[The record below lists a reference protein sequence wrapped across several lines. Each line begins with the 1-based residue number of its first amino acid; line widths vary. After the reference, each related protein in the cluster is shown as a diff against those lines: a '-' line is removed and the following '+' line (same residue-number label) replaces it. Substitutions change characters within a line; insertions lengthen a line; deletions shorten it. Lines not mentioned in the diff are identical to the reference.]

1 MGSNIETISI
11 LRDFH
16 KITGARIS
24 IHDLYMN
31 EIYCYPQSLSEFC
44 GQVQRQGDVISR
56 CIAADKAAFEH
67 VKKTGS
73 PYTYRCHCGLI
84 ETVAPVFH
92 YGVLSGYFMM
102 GQFTDDSDL
111 SLGEI
116 KRLSAK
122 YFDDEALFKSSVDSI
137 PRCDSKLIDSYLN
150 ILAVIAEY
158 MTDTKRVAP
167 GFSGLADNIFHYIN
181 ENYKKDL
188 SVKTLCSIFGCSR
201 TTLMNS
207 FRDKYGSTLGTYI
220 TKFRVQKAAEN
231 LKNGLSVKA
240 AAMNSGFS
248 DQNYFTK
255 VFVKHYGITPS
266 KFSKKNQST
275 EK

>member
-1 MGSNIETISI
+1 MSSNIETISI

-44 GQVQRQGDVISR
+44 EQVQHQGDVIGR

-67 VKKTGS
+67 VEKTGE

-84 ETVAPVFH
+84 ETVAPIFH

-102 GQFTDDSDL
+102 GQFTDDSNQSIKEIENL
-111 SLGEI
+111 S
-116 KRLSAK
+116 SK
-122 YFDDEALFKSSVDSI
+122 YFDDSALLKRSVNSI
-137 PRCDSKLIDSYLN
+137 PRCESGLIESYLN

-158 MTDTKRVAP
+158 MTDSNRVAP
-167 GFSGLADNIFHYIN
+167 GFSGLAENIYRYVN
-181 ENYKKDL
+181 ENYRKDL
-188 SVKTLCSIFGCSR
+188 SVKALCGVFGCSR

-207 FRDKYGSTLGTYI
+207 FRKKYGQTLGTYI
-220 TKFRVQKAAEN
+220 TKLRTEKAAEI
-231 LKNGLSVKA
+231 LTNGSSVKA
-240 AAMNSGFS
+240 AALNSGFS

-255 VFVKHYGITPS
+255 VFSKQYGITPS
-266 KFSKKNQST
+266 GFSKKICSK